1 MSSWGA
7 EGFERHFEGIYD
19 WRWTSLRD
27 ALARS
32 VDHVAMLNPL
42 LPVSTTM
49 PFLPEAAESA
59 EGLPGCYVMLGE
71 REFVSPN
78 LLEHKPFVYYLLDGA
93 SVMAP
98 MALDVKPGERVLD
111 MCAAPGGKSVWLS
124 RCLELGGLL
133 TVNEIDAARRARLS
147 AVMTRYIPE
156 AYQSRVTVE
165 SRDATTWSRHQR
177 DHYDAVLVDA
187 PCSSERH
194 LIHDEHAG
202 LSRWTASRTE
212 EMASLQYAIL
222 SAALDAVRPGGR
234 IVYSTCSI
242 SPTENDDVISRLLQ
256 RRGRQVEVMPPLLIW
271 GEPTELGWQVFP
283 DVTGWG
289 PLYISALRRTQ

>member
-1 MSSWGA
+1 
-7 EGFERHFEGIYD
+7 
-19 WRWTSLRD
+19 
-27 ALARS
+27 
-32 VDHVAMLNPL
+32 MLNPL
-42 LPVSTTM
+42 LPASTTM
-49 PFLPEAAESA
+49 PFLPEFAEPA
-59 EGLPGCYVMLGE
+59 EGLPGCYVTPGE
-71 REFVSPN
+71 RGFVSPD
-78 LLEHKPFVYYLLDGA
+78 LFEREPFVYYLLDGA

-124 RCLELGGLL
+124 RCLADGGAL
-133 TVNEIDAARRARLS
+133 TVNEIDAVRRTRLS
-147 AVMTRYIPE
+147 AVMARYIPE
-156 AYQSRVTVE
+156 AHKPQVTIE
-165 SRDATTWSRHQR
+165 HRDATTWSRHQR

-194 LIHDEHAG
+194 LIHDEQAG

-242 SPTENDDVISRLLQ
+242 SPAENDGVVSRLLQ
-256 RRGRQVEVMPPLLIW
+256 RRGRQVEVMPPSLIW

-289 PLYISALRRTQ
+289 PLYISALRRLE